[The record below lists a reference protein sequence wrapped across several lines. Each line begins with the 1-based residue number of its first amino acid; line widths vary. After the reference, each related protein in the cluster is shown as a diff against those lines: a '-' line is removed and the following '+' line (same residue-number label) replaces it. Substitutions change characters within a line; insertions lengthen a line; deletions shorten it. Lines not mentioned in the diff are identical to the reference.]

1 MTLTDTTVPT
11 SSGPARPRRRRLS
24 RALALAATVATTV
37 VTSNL
42 AAPEAEAAVPRVLR
56 PGTRP
61 MQFLFGF
68 GPSFGI
74 GGSRWYYDCYYGGCG
89 GPGYYYGG
97 YGRFGGAFKLMQEFN
112 YHFSGNASG
121 PALGVLLNEE
131 FRGPYFGFT
140 IAPKFTY
147 DIQPKRDLGLY
158 ISPSISFGYHVDHY
172 ARYYY
177 GPNPYAYGYNYHAA
191 NLQFGIAL
199 KLMLGDRGI
208 LFLQF
213 PNFDFII
220 GPGTYYAYHYNGCP
234 AGYGCG
240 AYFRAKLDVMFG
252 GGVAF

>member
-1 MTLTDTTVPT
+1 MTSTDTTVP
-11 SSGPARPRRRRLS
+11 AVRPRRRRLS
-24 RALALAATVATTV
+24 RNIALAAALAAAVVGSNV
-37 VTSNL
+37 VTTD
-42 AAPEAEAAVPRVLR
+42 AEAAVPRALR

-74 GGSRWYYDCYYGGCG
+74 GGSRWFYGDCYGPGNGCG
-89 GPGYYYGG
+89 GNNYYYGG
-97 YGRFGGAFKLMQEFN
+97 YGRYGGAFKLSQEFN

-121 PALGVLLNEE
+121 PAIGVLLNEE

-172 ARYYY
+172 SARWY
-177 GPNPYAYGYNYHAA
+177 GGAPYAYGYNYHAA
-191 NLQFGIAL
+191 NLQFGVAL
-199 KLMLGDRGI
+199 KLHVNDRFI
-208 LFLQF
+208 AFLQF
-213 PNFDFII
+213 PNFDFVI
-220 GPGTYYAYHYNGCP
+220 GPASYYAGYYGGCP

-240 AYFRAKLDVMFG
+240 VFFRARLDVMFG
-252 GGVAF
+252 GGVSF